1 MRSFTVLLLLLVAIA
16 ACSAFAPVSRTA
28 AHVPKISLSM
38 ADTEVEEIKTPKTLP
53 DPSDRPKN
61 IVKNI
66 PKGEVREVKW
76 VDDGKKCMRLGKTCA
91 KLYLFLCLSSCHPSL
106 QSSRLCNIHIPL
118 FAAPTANVDFAM
130 SWGYLFVVLPGALFL
145 NDIFHVVPKGT
156 WGIF

>member
-1 MRSFTVLLLLLVAIA
+1 MRSFTVALLLVAIA

-28 AHVPKISLSM
+28 APVPKISLSM

-76 VDDGKKCMRLGKTCA
+76 VDDGEKCMRLE
-91 KLYLFLCLSSCHPSL
+91 
-106 QSSRLCNIHIPL
+106 
-118 FAAPTANVDFAM
+118 
-130 SWGYLFVVLPGALFL
+130 
-145 NDIFHVVPKGT
+145 
-156 WGIF
+156 